1 MILDLI
7 LIAGAVAA
15 ALGIYRVI
23 LGMTLTQPSRASE
36 IHTVRTADGWH
47 ITLFRY
53 RAATGAGEPVFLC
66 HGVMENQ
73 FTFSSPPGH
82 SLIDVLREKGY
93 DCWHIELRGNR
104 SSLPALRHR
113 RSEGRFD
120 DYLLY
125 DIPAA
130 LKFIREATG
139 IEKVHW
145 IGHSMGGMLLYAYE
159 LMHGAREIASATT
172 LGTPPGFEG
181 APALRPKLLLAAL
194 AFSPSLFD
202 IVLRCLTP
210 TFPLFKLPISIAP
223 INWNNVHPD
232 IGPATFFNLVETPT
246 YDVADKLT
254 RWGMTKIWR
263 VNNTKVDVISG
274 LKTLRVPLFAIF
286 GEVDAFIPVANGRK
300 FYDALPS
307 DDKKLLV
314 LSKKNGHVEDYN
326 HVDLVMAR
334 NGREEV
340 YEPIAAWLAAHP
352 IKEATSDA
360 AVEPTKTTADP
371 ATT

>member
-1 MILDLI
+1 MILNLI
-7 LIAGAVAA
+7 LIVGTVAA
-15 ALGIYRVI
+15 AVGICRVI
-23 LGMTLTQPSRASE
+23 LGMTLTESSRASE

-82 SLIDVLREKGY
+82 SLIDVLTEKGY

-104 SSLPALRHR
+104 SSLPAIRHR

-139 IEKVHW
+139 IQKVHW

-159 LMHGAREIASATT
+159 LVHGAREIASATT

-181 APALRPKLLLAAL
+181 APALRPKFLLAAL
-194 AFSPSLFD
+194 AFSPGLFD
-202 IVLRCLTP
+202 IVLRCLAP
-210 TFPLFKLPISIAP
+210 TFPMFKIPISIAP

-254 RWGMTKIWR
+254 RWGVTKTWR

-300 FYDALPS
+300 FFDALPT

-340 YEPIAAWLAAHP
+340 YEPIAEWLAAHP
-352 IKEATSDA
+352 IVEEVAS
-360 AVEPTKTTADP
+360 EPTATKAADTATP
-371 ATT
+371 